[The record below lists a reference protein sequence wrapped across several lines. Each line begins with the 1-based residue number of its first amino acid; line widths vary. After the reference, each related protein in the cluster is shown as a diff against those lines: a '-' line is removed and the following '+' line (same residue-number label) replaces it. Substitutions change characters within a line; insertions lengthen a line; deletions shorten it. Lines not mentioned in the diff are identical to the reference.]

1 MTTQELVDKYCGEK
15 VINVQEEFG
24 DPIVGENYQDLAD
37 CFDSNSDLHNFEPIP
52 LKDYLKIDQYMHC
65 YFWEIAIRK
74 YLPEHSEEI
83 INCHDEEL

>member
-1 MTTQELVDKYCGEK
+1 MTSNELVDKYCGEK

-24 DPIVGENYQDLAD
+24 GTDVGENYQDLAD
-37 CFDSNSDLHNFEPIP
+37 RFDSDCDLSNFRPIL

-65 YFWEIAIRK
+65 HFWEIAIRK
-74 YLPEHSEEI
+74 FLPEHSEEI